1 MNKKELELRIARLEK
16 LLAKSKSV
24 KNEDFDDDDWEE
36 AYGDDMEDQLNAL
49 INKLNE
55 AAEQIYIMADMLD
68 APELHEA
75 DDKIYEVINLVKSVL
90 EDD

>member
-36 AYGDDMEDQLNAL
+36 AYGDDIEDQLDAL
-49 INKLNE
+49 VDKLNE
-55 AAEQIYIMADMLD
+55 AAEQISVMTDMLD

-75 DDKIYEVINLVKSVL
+75 DDKIYEVIELVKSVL